1 MQILKEKTLLIHAV
15 ALLKH
20 IDAPA
25 GIDELLLTREKRMAF
40 GANFHVNIL
49 LRGSGLNHIP
59 AGAGNCRLL
68 ILGMNVFLHCCH
80 LFHDILRL
88 NIWILSYRL

>member
-49 LRGSGLNHIP
+49 LGFYHTVCKKASIKTYFFKKDLFS
-59 AGAGNCRLL
+59 A
-68 ILGMNVFLHCCH
+68 ILPRF
-80 LFHDILRL
+80 
-88 NIWILSYRL
+88 